1 MSKTIEKKEKTSNEI
16 ARTFFWTSFLP
27 MFFIVSVSFIFIIQS
42 LIAGIWLF
50 FLEFSLS
57 SGGALLMLLGFLFSM
72 LFARHKIKKTTIVKR
87 SQIKSISLNLLLRFS
102 ILAFLSG
109 YANYIN
115 SPLSEPPYGL
125 LLYEVFIFTTCA
137 TLLLISISEKD

>member
-57 SGGALLMLLGFLFSM
+57 SGGTIIMLLGFLCFM
-72 LFARHKIKKTTIVKR
+72 LFARHKIKKTTIVKK

-102 ILAFLSG
+102 ILAFICGFADYLNSISG
-109 YANYIN
+109 
-115 SPLSEPPYGL
+115 PPYGL
-125 LLYEVFIFTTCA
+125 LVYEIFIFTTCA
-137 TLLLISISEKD
+137 TVFLITISEKD